1 MEAVGSGLG
10 MIDLMNYGSPTFIR
24 HHQNGYLIPIDF
36 EQASTDDITT
46 QIAHMIIRYFEDGP
60 IRAHEVS
67 YDIAESFKHRIL
79 LIYGDNSLKRCYMI
93 NLFENYNQ
101 ETQELHQ
108 SLKRAGYNHF
118 NDCN

>member
-1 MEAVGSGLG
+1 M
-10 MIDLMNYGSPTFIR
+10 
-24 HHQNGYLIPIDF
+24 IPIDF

-67 YDIAESFKHRIL
+67 YDIAESFKTSHIVDLWRQ
-79 LIYGDNSLKRCYMI
+79 LIEEVLYMI

-108 SLKRAGYNHF
+108 SLKRCWLQSLY
-118 NDCN
+118 DCN